1 MVWRKIYSF
10 NERKEH
16 KIRWQKASEWMK
28 MAKIKAELN
37 MDPEERLRRKKKR
50 HTDTVTRFYYRNKDR
65 VLKQKRLRY
74 LKNKGLSNDEIIT
87 QLLKD
92 KTDLSNAKFDN
103 LVI

>member
-10 NERKEH
+10 NEREDH
-16 KIRWQKASEWMK
+16 KIKGEKIREGKK
-28 MAKIKAELN
+28 NAKLN

-103 LVI
+103 LVV